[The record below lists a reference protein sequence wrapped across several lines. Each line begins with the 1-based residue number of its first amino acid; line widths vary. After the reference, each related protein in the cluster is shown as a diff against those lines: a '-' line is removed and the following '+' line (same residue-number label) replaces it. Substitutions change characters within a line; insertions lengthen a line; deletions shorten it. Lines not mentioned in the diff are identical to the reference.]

1 MLRNKKWIIVGV
13 VGVVVV
19 LVAGVVGAVVI
30 HAQSPTPP
38 TSANTTLGKA
48 FADRV
53 ATILG
58 ADPAKVEAAFT
69 QAQKDM
75 QNEALKSRLDALV
88 KANKITQAQEDQ
100 YLQWWNSRPN
110 VQIGPGGKM
119 GQMGQMGPMM
129 GGQGFKDGFH
139 GMPRPGFGK
148 PPAAPTAT
156 TTPSGSS
163 Q

>member
-1 MLRNKKWIIVGV
+1 VLRNKKWIIIGV

-38 TSANTTLGKA
+38 TSANATLGKA

-58 ADPAKVEAAFT
+58 VPPATVEAAFT

-75 QNEALKSRLDALV
+75 QSEALKSRLDPLV

-110 VQIGPGGKM
+110 VQIGPVGR
-119 GQMGQMGPMM
+119 MGQMGPMM
-129 GGQGFKDGFH
+129 GGQGFKGGFH

-148 PPAAPTAT
+148 PPAAPSAKPVPSV
-156 TTPSGSS
+156 TP
-163 Q
+163 